1 MVDNTYAP
9 HYDTSR
15 SALTFCNQNSTFN
28 AHPPRCAT
36 LRTRTFGHPALG
48 ARRSRSALG
57 MTRTAEARS
66 TAMRYTK
73 ETRVGTFH
81 RSVGYDAYSLRRLC
95 CRMYNVSSR
104 RCCATAATKTSPW
117 PTSKRSFQR
126 YLMVTWRIRI
136 TSVYHWEVTFI
147 CQRTRGHALS
157 SPIRL
162 TRTVAAGS
170 SSTR

>member
-1 MVDNTYAP
+1 MVANSAHSALHRLALRAHVLQSTLDFQCSPPAL
-9 HYDTSR
+9 R
-15 SALTFCNQNSTFN
+15 SALGRSD
-28 AHPPRCAT
+28 
-36 LRTRTFGHPALG
+36 TRRLG
-48 ARRSRSALG
+48 ARPSRSALG
-57 MTRTAEARS
+57 MTRTAEAQS
-66 TAMRYTK
+66 TATRYMK
-73 ETRVGTFH
+73 GTRVETCR
-81 RSVGYDAYSLRRLC
+81 RSVRYDAYSLRRLC

-162 TRTVAAGS
+162 TRTAAAGS